1 MTAEQQIPAALTV
14 LVYSDDRTTREAVKL
29 ALGTR
34 VAADLPTL
42 EIVECATHQAL
53 TKEVAAGGID
63 LLVLDGEAVP
73 LGGMGAARQLKDEVP
88 GCPPVVLLIAREAD
102 AWLASWSRA
111 EGVSAYPV
119 DPMRLPATV
128 AQVLREHV
136 VKA

>member
-53 TKEVAAGGID
+53 TKEVVAGGID

-119 DPMRLPATV
+119 DPIRLPATV